1 MNNGLAPADW
11 SAFFLAAAIVG
22 GALAGSIAIVL
33 AGQVRA
39 IAARPGAVARAAE
52 AIVLPLAAALIGLA
66 GLWPADTPGRIG
78 IGIAVVGAGSWLVLV
93 GMLVRRL
100 PGAALA
106 VGRRTLPRLVIGQ
119 LATLP
124 TIAGGVLLAVTAVPG
139 LDPLVIGVGASV
151 VGGPWLGALLLLD
164 LSGPTAT
171 TPTTAPAAPA
181 APVVPRPEPTGPE
194 AVRPEASR

>member
-1 MNNGLAPADW
+1 VNNGLAPADW

-33 AGQVRA
+33 AGHVRA

-52 AIVLPLAAALIGLA
+52 AIVLPLAAALTGIA
-66 GLWPADTPGRIG
+66 GLWPADTPGRT
-78 IGIAVVGAGSWLVLV
+78 GIAVAVVGVGSWLVLV
-93 GMLVRRL
+93 GMLVRRR
-100 PGAALA
+100 PGAAPA
-106 VGRRTLPRLVIGQ
+106 TGHRTLPRLVIGQ

-124 TIAGGVLLAVTAVPG
+124 TIAGGVLLAAAAVPG
-139 LDPLVIGVGASV
+139 LDPVVIGVGASV

-171 TPTTAPAAPA
+171 TAPTAPAAPA
-181 APVVPRPEPTGPE
+181 VSRPEPTGPE
-194 AVRPEASR
+194 AVRPGPPR